1 MMFGCNRPKVLGPL
15 SLPVRRIGL
24 TLLLLATPT
33 LLAASSASGRIQSSS
48 QPNEISIIIAEDAHR
63 LEKLAAS
70 ELRSYL
76 KRLYGADVELRSQ
89 MTPGNGG
96 VFLIGSPGTNAV
108 LEKWVPEWPQLSDQ
122 GLLLR
127 RVRLEGQSAVVVGGG
142 SPLATLWSVYELV
155 EKLGVR
161 YLLWGD
167 LLPEGPGEFRL
178 PDIDE
183 LKEPIF
189 RARAFRGINDFV
201 MGPEAWSLREYER
214 VIKQLVKLKYNHLW
228 LSFYS
233 YQPFVDYE
241 FRGHRKEGAELWF
254 GWQYP
259 IGEDTIGRELFQDAT
274 EFVHPEFEGAVTYKQ
289 RVAAGQ
295 RYVHGILKLARDYG
309 MKTGI
314 LFSATD
320 PPQEFKQRL
329 QEWTPLEYKRELSPE
344 ETPEFGYVGVKTMG
358 ADPRNTAFQNVFNPV
373 FADLAEVI
381 IQAHVNTY
389 PEADYYIIHTPEF
402 RAPVSGLESC
412 WQRLDEKYDL
422 ESRASLEKMLDSARA
437 RSGRAGRELGGDIEF
452 LYFLD
457 HLFTERKVM
466 AKTKHPEATV
476 MISGVTRE
484 LFPLLSAILPSH
496 FEALVAPGVY
506 TTVESAKA
514 LHTLAPFQQGSLN
527 AHFWLTL
534 QGDSM
539 SVLPQLPSS
548 SVYQSLQAM
557 QQYGLDGY
565 MVRYWTL
572 GDLVPTSAYL
582 ARASWELTDP
592 ETFYRKHLDTIC
604 GREAVDEV
612 INAFDSIDE
621 ATRFLAQRRHGKWII
636 YGNPMP
642 GLLEEHYHVEKA
654 DYPELD
660 KAIAIYRRALDHL
673 RRASDR
679 STDQG
684 KDYLEYFMARSEM
697 AIDYLRLLQTVREL
711 GVAFGDGQQAR
722 RQRDPSTV
730 LKKRIEVKDLAARS
744 VKLARSAVT
753 HFARVVRD
761 ESDLGMLLSLNNVL
775 YRHAKSRAFIMEQEA
790 ERGFPI
796 RGVAKD
802 SR

>member
-1 MMFGCNRPKVLGPL
+1 
-15 SLPVRRIGL
+15 
-24 TLLLLATPT
+24 
-33 LLAASSASGRIQSSS
+33 
-48 QPNEISIIIAEDAHR
+48 
-63 LEKLAAS
+63 
-70 ELRSYL
+70 
-76 KRLYGADVELRSQ
+76 
-89 MTPGNGG
+89 
-96 VFLIGSPGTNAV
+96 
-108 LEKWVPEWPQLSDQ
+108 
-122 GLLLR
+122 
-127 RVRLEGQSAVVVGGG
+127 
-142 SPLATLWSVYELV
+142 
-155 EKLGVR
+155 
-161 YLLWGD
+161 
-167 LLPEGPGEFRL
+167 
-178 PDIDE
+178 
-183 LKEPIF
+183 
-189 RARAFRGINDFV
+189 
-201 MGPEAWSLREYER
+201 
-214 VIKQLVKLKYNHLW
+214 
-228 LSFYS
+228 
-233 YQPFVDYE
+233 
-241 FRGHRKEGAELWF
+241 
-254 GWQYP
+254 
-259 IGEDTIGRELFQDAT
+259 
-274 EFVHPEFEGAVTYKQ
+274 
-289 RVAAGQ
+289 
-295 RYVHGILKLARDYG
+295 
-309 MKTGI
+309 
-314 LFSATD
+314 
-320 PPQEFKQRL
+320 
-329 QEWTPLEYKRELSPE
+329 
-344 ETPEFGYVGVKTMG
+344 
-358 ADPRNTAFQNVFNPV
+358 
-373 FADLAEVI
+373 
-381 IQAHVNTY
+381 
-389 PEADYYIIHTPEF
+389 
-402 RAPVSGLESC
+402 
-412 WQRLDEKYDL
+412 
-422 ESRASLEKMLDSARA
+422 
-437 RSGRAGRELGGDIEF
+437 
-452 LYFLD
+452 
-457 HLFTERKVM
+457 M

-697 AIDYLRLLQTVREL
+697 AIDYPAVAADGPRIGSCLR
-711 GVAFGDGQQAR
+711 R
-722 RQRDPSTV
+722 RSAGSP
-730 LKKRIEVKDLAARS
+730 AARS
-744 VKLARSAVT
+744 VNGS
-753 HFARVVRD
+753 
-761 ESDLGMLLSLNNVL
+761 
-775 YRHAKSRAFIMEQEA
+775 QEA
-790 ERGFPI
+790 NRGQRPGSPVGKAGSQRSNPLCSCGTGRI
-796 RGVAKD
+796 RPRNVAEPQQCPVPACEVPGLHHGAGSGAGIPD
-802 SR
+802 PWGCQRFSLT